1 VAFSADGRLVVS
13 GATDST
19 LRLWDVATG
28 RPIGPPLQGH
38 DGEVLS
44 VAFSPDGRQ
53 MVSGSS
59 DRSLRLWDVA
69 TGKPIGL
76 PLQGHRTSVKAV
88 AFSPDGRRI
97 LSLSRDSQV
106 LLWDSSSHKPITT
119 AMEGLDDSV
128 EAAAFSP
135 NGSRVVAIFSDS
147 SAHLLNVTPMG
158 HVTLAC
164 KRLGRHQLLRNPR
177 AFSVGPEFEA
187 ITVRARKF
195 CANQAP
201 PPPLTMAKPVARPN
215 QPQASSSAWLQLARP
230 LHWLRHSM
238 GLG

>member
-1 VAFSADGRLVVS
+1 V
-13 GATDST
+13 
-19 LRLWDVATG
+19 
-28 RPIGPPLQGH
+28 
-38 DGEVLS
+38 
-44 VAFSPDGRQ
+44 
-53 MVSGSS
+53 
-59 DRSLRLWDVA
+59 
-69 TGKPIGL
+69 
-76 PLQGHRTSVKAV
+76 V

-119 AMEGLDDSV
+119 AIQGLDDSV
-128 EAAAFSP
+128 AAAAFSP
-135 NGSRVVAIFSDS
+135 NGNRVIAIFSDS
-147 SAHLLNVTPMG
+147 SGHLLKVTAMG

-164 KRLGRHQLLRNPR
+164 QLLGRHQLLSNPK

-187 ITVRARKF
+187 ITARARKV

-215 QPQASSSAWLQLARP
+215 QPQASSSAWLKLARP
-230 LHWLRHSM
+230 LHWLRHTM